1 VNKLIVCMLFGAM
14 ALGSASGA
22 QSGDMISFATGGY
35 ADALRSNA
43 VMPVRD
49 PPPQDSMVS
58 RREWIGFQNRE
69 FTLMDRYKTGEID
82 VAEYTRANPEVAAF
96 GTGGFADALL
106 PPDVFKKIDTNHDG
120 RISRQEFIRYQL
132 MIFDKMNASRTHKRL
147 LGPAQFF
154 ATGGTPAD

>member
-22 QSGDMISFATGGY
+22 QSGDMVSFATGGY
-35 ADALRSNA
+35 ADALRSK
-43 VMPVRD
+43 PVVRGMD
-49 PPPQDSMVS
+49 THHDKVVS
-58 RREWIGFQNRE
+58 RGEWIAFQNRE
-69 FTLMDRYKTGEID
+69 FTLMDRHKTGEVD

-96 GTGGFADALL
+96 ETGGFTNALL
-106 PPDVFKKIDTNHDG
+106 PRNVFNKIDTNGDG

-132 MIFDKMNASRTHKRL
+132 MIFDKMNTSRTHKPL